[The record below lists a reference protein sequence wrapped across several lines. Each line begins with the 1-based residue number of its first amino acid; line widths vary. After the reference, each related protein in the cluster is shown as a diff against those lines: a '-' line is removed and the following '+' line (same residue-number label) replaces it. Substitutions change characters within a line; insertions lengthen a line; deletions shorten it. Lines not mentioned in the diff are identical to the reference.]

1 MRQGESGRVIVESKG
16 VTLKCKRGERRG
28 WGLADSPA
36 WLCNHAAGEFKVL
49 ALLWK
54 NLEMR

>member
-1 MRQGESGRVIVESKG
+1 MESKG